1 MFRQLKDELTGVYW
15 SFIYTSIKCCF
26 SEHKDVICKLT
37 RRPFTWNNLNDQ
49 PTRYRRSWKLPG
61 WCWPITEVQQL
72 SVKGKGRCTSP
83 ATRRRCL
90 QIMSYY
96 TCPDTPAQVF
106 LSITP
111 LLSLQVNSKHSQT
124 KEQREILLIYTPDWE
139 EYSLLFYSTFTC
151 WAFIRCFC
159 PKWFTIS
166 TSVMRKKP
174 QHVTMQGTDD
184 WAEGD
189 STCWCL
195 VTKTGIKISFII

>member
-151 WAFIRCFC
+151 CYQMLLSEVIYNKYICHEKETTTRHHAGNRWLSWGRLNLLMF
-159 PKWFTIS
+159 
-166 TSVMRKKP
+166 
-174 QHVTMQGTDD
+174 GN
-184 WAEGD
+184 
-189 STCWCL
+189 
-195 VTKTGIKISFII
+195 